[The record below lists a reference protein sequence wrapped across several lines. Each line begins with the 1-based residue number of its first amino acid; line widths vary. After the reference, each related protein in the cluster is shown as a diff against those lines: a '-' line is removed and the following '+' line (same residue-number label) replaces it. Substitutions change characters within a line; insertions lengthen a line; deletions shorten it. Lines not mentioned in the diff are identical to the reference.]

1 MRVRRYLLLA
11 VSLTISLLAVAG
23 FAAFSADG
31 PPVTTSGTGGGGSAA
46 GFAAGGFMIGVGR
59 PVETAPTTT
68 TTIAESTNS
77 TAPSGAIQRS
87 SYLTEREVR
96 RLVALYFEPVDVDRA
111 VRIAWCESTFNASS
125 VDVRNGGSGLFH
137 HAAAGWADLASAA
150 GWRGADP
157 FDPEANVAVA
167 AHIVYQTESSWDT
180 FSCQG

>member
-23 FAAFSADG
+23 FAAFSADT
-31 PPVTTSGTGGGGSAA
+31 PVATTSATGGGSAA

-68 TTIAESTNS
+68 TTIAVTETQS

-96 RLVALYFEPVDVDRA
+96 RMVALYFDPTDVDRA
-111 VRIAWCESTFNASS
+111 VRIAWCESTFNAAS

-137 HAAAGWADLASAA
+137 HPAAGWADLASAA

-167 AHIVYQTESSWDT
+167 AHIVYQTEASWGA